1 VATSENSRNNSSEFE
16 SSNPVHQFG
25 EVGAPFSR
33 THPFY
38 FGFVGAL
45 GVLVA
50 ITMARA
56 LASAS
61 QVFVLIL
68 VSLFFAMGLNPAIE
82 FLRGKG
88 LSRALAVI
96 VMLFSVLSFVTLFS
110 LLIIPPIVSQ
120 SNQLISS
127 APDLISQLKSNPTFA
142 HLNDQYG
149 FLDSIQERV
158 TLWVKDGKFVLTA
171 FGGIVGVGKVVLNGA
186 FAALTILILTLYFMA
201 SLPQIT
207 KIAYRIAPASRR
219 ERIAKIS
226 DEIIAR
232 IGTFVGSQ
240 ILVAF
245 LAALFIGAL
254 SAVLGL
260 PYAISLGMLIFVCA
274 LIPLVGH
281 FIGAAV
287 VTLVAFSQSPTRG
300 LIALIAYI
308 AYQQVENYLIVPR
321 IMKRNLAIPVLV
333 TIIAAL
339 IGTSLLGLVGALLAV
354 PIAAAV
360 LLIIDEVVLPR
371 ADQK

>member
-1 VATSENSRNNSSEFE
+1 MSTPTNSSK
-16 SSNPVHQFG
+16 PRDFG

-38 FGFVGAL
+38 FGFLAALGAL
-45 GVLVA
+45 AA
-50 ITMARA
+50 ITLARA

-68 VSLFFAMGLNPAIE
+68 VALFIAMGLNPAIE
-82 FLRGKG
+82 FLRRRG
-88 LSRALAVI
+88 LSRPVAVLI
-96 VMLFSVLSFVTLFS
+96 MLFSVIIFVILFS
-110 LLIIPPIVSQ
+110 FLIIPPIITQ

-127 APDLISQLKSNPTFA
+127 APDLINQLKTNSTFA

-149 FLDSIQERV
+149 FLDTLEEKI
-158 TLWVKDGKFVLTA
+158 TLWIKDGKFVLSA
-171 FGGIVGVGKVVLNGA
+171 FGGLVGVGKLVLNGA

-219 ERIAKIS
+219 ARIAKIS

-240 ILVAF
+240 ILIAF
-245 LAALFIGAL
+245 LAAVFIGIF

-260 PYAISLGMLIFVCA
+260 PYAISLGMLVFVCA

-281 FIGAAV
+281 FLGAAIV
-287 VTLVAFSQSPTRG
+287 ALVAFSQSPTKG

-308 AYQQVENYLIVPR
+308 LYQQIENYIIVPR
-321 IMKRNLAIPVLV
+321 IMKRNLAIPGLV

-339 IGTSLLGLVGALLAV
+339 VGTSLLGLVGALLAV
-354 PIAAAV
+354 PVAAAV

-371 ADQK
+371 AETK

>member
-1 VATSENSRNNSSEFE
+1 MA
-16 SSNPVHQFG
+16 SNEFG

-38 FGFVGAL
+38 FGFLGAL
-45 GVLVA
+45 GALAA
-50 ITMARA
+50 ITLTRA

-68 VSLFFAMGLNPAIE
+68 VSLFIAMGLNPAIE
-82 FLRGKG
+82 FLRGRG

-96 VMLFSVLSFVTLFS
+96 IMLFSVLSFVTLFS
-110 LLIIPPIVSQ
+110 LLVIPPIITQ
-120 SNQLISS
+120 SNQLITS
-127 APDLISQLKSNPTFA
+127 APDLINQLKSNSTFG

-149 FLDSIQERV
+149 FLDTLQEKSTV
-158 TLWVKDGKFVLTA
+158 WIKDDKFVLTA

-207 KIAYRIAPASRR
+207 KIAYRIVPASRR

-226 DEIIAR
+226 DAIIAR

-245 LAALFIGAL
+245 LAAVFIGIL
-254 SAVLGL
+254 SAALGL

-287 VTLVAFSQSPTRG
+287 VTLVAFSQSPTKG

-308 AYQQVENYLIVPR
+308 LYQQVENYIIVPR
-321 IMKRNLAIPVLV
+321 IMKRNLAIPGLV

-371 ADQK
+371 ADTK

>member
-1 VATSENSRNNSSEFE
+1 MRESGENSSPRY
-16 SSNPVHQFG
+16 G

-33 THPFY
+33 SHPFY

-50 ITMARA
+50 ITVAKA

-68 VSLFFAMGLNPAIE
+68 ISLFFAMGLNPAIE
-82 FLRGKG
+82 FLRRRG
-88 LSRALAVI
+88 LTRPIAVV
-96 VMLFSVLSFVTLFS
+96 VMLFAVLTFVILFS
-110 LLIIPPIVSQ
+110 LLIIPPIVTQ
-120 SNQLISS
+120 SNELISS
-127 APDLISQLKSNPTFA
+127 APDLINQLKTNPTFA

-149 FLDSIQERV
+149 FLDTLQQKV
-158 TLWVKDGKFVLTA
+158 ALWVKDGRFVLTA

-201 SLPQIT
+201 SLPQVT
-207 KIAYRIAPASRR
+207 KIAYRLAPASRR

-254 SAVLGL
+254 SAALGL

-281 FIGAAV
+281 FIGAAI
-287 VTLVAFSQSPTRG
+287 VTLVAFSQSPTKG

-308 AYQQVENYLIVPR
+308 IYQQIENYILIPR
-321 IMKRNLAIPVLV
+321 IMKRNLAIPGLV

-339 IGTSLLGLVGALLAV
+339 VGTSLLGLVGALLAV
-354 PIAAAV
+354 PLAAAA

-371 ADQK
+371 AEQK

>member
-1 VATSENSRNNSSEFE
+1 MAEQARNHGQVTGSTE
-16 SSNPVHQFG
+16 FG

-38 FGFVGAL
+38 FGFIAAL
-45 GVLVA
+45 GALVA
-50 ITMARA
+50 ITLTRA

-68 VSLFFAMGLNPAIE
+68 ISLFIAMGLNPAIE
-82 FLRGKG
+82 FLRGRG
-88 LSRALAVI
+88 LSRPIAVV
-96 VMLFSVLSFVTLFS
+96 VMLFSVISFVTLFS
-110 LLIIPPIVSQ
+110 VLIIPPIITQ
-120 SNQLISS
+120 TNQLITS
-127 APDLISQLKSNPTFA
+127 APDLINQLRSNATFA

-149 FLDSIQERV
+149 FLD
-158 TLWVKDGKFVLTA
+158 TLEKNTRLWIEDDKFVLTA
-171 FGGIVGVGKVVLNGA
+171 FGGLVGVGKFVLNGT

-226 DEIIAR
+226 DAIIAR

-245 LAALFIGAL
+245 LAALFIGIF
-254 SAVLGL
+254 STVLAL
-260 PYAISLGMLIFVCA
+260 PYAISLGMFIFVCA
-274 LIPLVGH
+274 LIPLIGH

-287 VTLVAFSQSPTRG
+287 VTLVAFSQSPTKG
-300 LIALIAYI
+300 LIALIVYI
-308 AYQQVENYLIVPR
+308 LYQQIENYIIVPR
-321 IMKRNLAIPVLV
+321 IMKRTLSIPGLV

-339 IGTSLLGLVGALLAV
+339 FGTSLLGLVGALLAV

-371 ADQK
+371 ADTK

>member
-1 VATSENSRNNSSEFE
+1 MAGRSKDQGDIASSDE
-16 SSNPVHQFG
+16 FG

-38 FGFVGAL
+38 FGFLAAL
-45 GVLVA
+45 GALVA
-50 ITMARA
+50 ITLMRA

-61 QVFVLIL
+61 QVFVLI
-68 VSLFFAMGLNPAIE
+68 VISLFIAMGLNPAIE
-82 FLRGKG
+82 FLRSRG
-88 LSRALAVI
+88 LNRPLAVS
-96 VMLFSVLSFVTLFS
+96 VMLFLVLSFVALFS
-110 LLIIPPIVSQ
+110 VLIIPPIIAQ
-120 SNQLISS
+120 SNQLITS
-127 APDLISQLKSNPTFA
+127 APDLINQLRSNATFA

-149 FLDSIQERV
+149 FLDTLEERSAQ
-158 TLWVKDGKFVLTA
+158 WVKDEKFVLTA
-171 FGGIVGVGKVVLNGA
+171 FGGLVGVGKFVLSGT

-226 DEIIAR
+226 DAIIAR

-245 LAALFIGAL
+245 LAALFIGL
-254 SAVLGL
+254 FSAAIGL

-287 VTLVAFSQSPTRG
+287 VTLIAFAQSPTKG
-300 LIALIAYI
+300 LIALVVYI
-308 AYQQVENYLIVPR
+308 LYQQIENYIIVPR
-321 IMKRNLAIPVLV
+321 IMKRNLAIPGLV

-339 IGTSLLGLVGALLAV
+339 VGTSLLGLVGALIAV

-371 ADQK
+371 ADSK

>member
-1 VATSENSRNNSSEFE
+1 MTPENPSQSKAR
-16 SSNPVHQFG
+16 QYG
-25 EVGAPFSR
+25 EAGAPFSR
-33 THPFY
+33 SHPFY
-38 FGFVGAL
+38 FGFIGAL
-45 GVLVA
+45 GALAA
-50 ITMARA
+50 ITIARA

-68 VSLFFAMGLNPAIE
+68 ISLFFAMGLNPAIE
-82 FLRGKG
+82 FLRRRG
-88 LSRALAVI
+88 LSRPLSVA
-96 VMLFSVLSFVTLFS
+96 VMLFSVLIFVALFS
-110 LLIIPPIVSQ
+110 LLIIPPIVTQ
-120 SNQLISS
+120 SNELISS
-127 APDLISQLKSNPTFA
+127 APDLINQLKTNPTFA

-149 FLDSIQERV
+149 FLDTLQEKV

-171 FGGIVGVGKVVLNGA
+171 FGGIVGVGKFVLNGA

-201 SLPQIT
+201 SLPQVT
-207 KIAYRIAPASRR
+207 KIAYRLAPASRR

-226 DEIIAR
+226 DEIISR

-245 LAALFIGAL
+245 LAAIFIGIL
-254 SAVLGL
+254 SAGLGL

-287 VTLVAFSQSPTRG
+287 VTLVAFSQSPTKG
-300 LIALIAYI
+300 LIALVAYI
-308 AYQQVENYLIVPR
+308 IYQQVENYILIPR
-321 IMKRNLAIPVLV
+321 IMKRNLAIPGLV

-339 IGTSLLGLVGALLAV
+339 VGTSLLGLVGALLAV
-354 PIAAAV
+354 PLAAAV
-360 LLIIDEVVLPR
+360 LLILDEVVLPR

>member
-1 VATSENSRNNSSEFE
+1 VTTSQHAEGDSTNSDEAAQRR
-16 SSNPVHQFG
+16 PLG
-25 EVGAPFSR
+25 EVGAPFSIA
-33 THPFY
+33 HPFY
-38 FGFVGAL
+38 FGFIGAL
-45 GVLVA
+45 GALVA

-56 LASAS
+56 FASAS
-61 QVFVLIL
+61 QIFVLI
-68 VSLFFAMGLNPAIE
+68 VISLFFAMGLNPPIE
-82 FLRGKG
+82 FLRRRG
-88 LSRALAVI
+88 LSRPIAVL
-96 VMLFSVLSFVTLFS
+96 VMLLAILIFVTLFS
-110 LLIIPPIVSQ
+110 LLVIPPIIAQ

-127 APDLISQLKSNPTFA
+127 APELINQLKSNPTFA

-158 TLWVKDGKFVLTA
+158 TLWVQDGKFVLTA
-171 FGGIVGVGKVVLNGA
+171 FGGIVGVGKVVLSGA
-186 FAALTILILTLYFMA
+186 FAALTIFILTLYFIA

-219 ERIAKIS
+219 DRFAKIS
-226 DEIIAR
+226 DAIIAR

-245 LAALFIGAL
+245 MAALFVTILSVAL
-254 SAVLGL
+254 KL
-260 PYAISLGMLIFVCA
+260 PYAISLGMFIFVCA

-281 FIGAAV
+281 FVGAAI

-300 LIALIAYI
+300 LIALVAYI
-308 AYQQVENYLIVPR
+308 AYQQIENYLIVPR
-321 IMKRNLAIPVLV
+321 IMKRNLAIPGIV

-360 LLIIDEVVLPR
+360 LLIIDEVVLPS
-371 ADQK
+371 AEQK

>member
-1 VATSENSRNNSSEFE
+1 MAKNSEQSESGGEFGGE
-16 SSNPVHQFG
+16 FG
-25 EVGAPFSR
+25 EVGPPFSR

-38 FGFVGAL
+38 FGFIAALGAL
-45 GVLVA
+45 VA
-50 ITMARA
+50 LTFMRA

-68 VSLFFAMGLNPAIE
+68 VSLFIAMGLNPAIE
-82 FLRGKG
+82 FLRGRG
-88 LSRALAVI
+88 LNRSIAVI
-96 VMLFSVLSFVTLFS
+96 VMLFSVLSFVALFS
-110 LLIIPPIVSQ
+110 ILIIPPIISQ
-120 SNQLISS
+120 SNQLITS
-127 APDLISQLKSNPTFA
+127 APELINQLKTNATFA

-149 FLDSIQERV
+149 FLDTLQEKT
-158 TLWVKDGKFVLTA
+158 TLWIQDDKFVLTA
-171 FGGIVGVGKVVLNGA
+171 FGGIVGVGKFVLNGA

-226 DEIIAR
+226 DAIIGR

-245 LAALFIGAL
+245 LAALFIGIFSAL
-254 SAVLGL
+254 LGL
-260 PYAISLGMLIFVCA
+260 PYAISLGMLVFVCA

-281 FIGAAV
+281 FIGAAI
-287 VTLVAFSQSPTRG
+287 VTLVAFAQSPTKG
-300 LIALIAYI
+300 LIALVAYI
-308 AYQQVENYLIVPR
+308 LYQQIENYIIVPR
-321 IMKRNLAIPVLV
+321 IMKRNLAIPGLV

-339 IGTSLLGLVGALLAV
+339 VGTSLLGLVGALLAV
-354 PIAAAV
+354 PIAAAL

-371 ADQK
+371 ADTK

>member
-1 VATSENSRNNSSEFE
+1 MAKSDSSENSTNQST
-16 SSNPVHQFG
+16 HKYG

-33 THPFY
+33 SHPFY
-38 FGFVGAL
+38 FGFIGAL
-45 GVLVA
+45 GALVA
-50 ITMARA
+50 ITMAQA

-61 QVFVLIL
+61 QVFVLI
-68 VSLFFAMGLNPAIE
+68 VISLFFAMGLNPAIE
-82 FLRGKG
+82 FLRGRG

-110 LLIIPPIVSQ
+110 LLIIPPIITQ

-127 APDLISQLKSNPTFA
+127 APELINQLKSNPTFA

-149 FLDSIQERV
+149 FLDTLQERV

-219 ERIAKIS
+219 DRIAKIS
-226 DEIIAR
+226 DAIIAR

-240 ILVAF
+240 VLVAF
-245 LAALFIGAL
+245 LAAVFIGSL
-254 SAVLGL
+254 SFALGL

-287 VTLVAFSQSPTRG
+287 VTLVAFAQSPTRG

-308 AYQQVENYLIVPR
+308 AYQQIENYMIVPR
-321 IMKRNLAIPVLV
+321 IMKRNLAIPGLV

-339 IGTSLLGLVGALLAV
+339 VGTSLLGLVGALLAV

-371 ADQK
+371 AEQK